1 MTTLKIA
8 GVPEHFNLPWHLSL
22 ENGEFQANEI
32 DLQWTDVPEGTGK
45 LCQMLRNDETDIAV
59 ILTEGIIKDIIAGN
73 QSKIVQIYVE
83 SPLIWGIHVAANSNY
98 QTISDLENTKVA
110 ISRLGSG
117 SQLMAYVNANN
128 QGWNSD
134 SLQFEIINTIDGAV
148 EALTIGTADYFMWER
163 FMTKPLVDKGIF
175 RRIGDCPTPWPCFVI
190 AVRDEILEK
199 HPKIVSK
206 ILEIINTKTTIFK
219 EIPNIDAILAKN
231 YHQKI
236 EDIQEWLTLTNWSQK
251 QINEEQ
257 LDSIQNQLVA
267 LKIIDRKVKSSE
279 IIKNI

>member
-1 MTTLKIA
+1 MTTIKIA
-8 GVPEHFNLPWHLSL
+8 GVPEHFNLPWHLSI
-22 ENGEFQANEI
+22 ENGEFQANKIE
-32 DLQWTDVPEGTGK
+32 LQWTDVPEGTGK
-45 LCQMLRNDETDIAV
+45 LCQMLRNGETDIAV
-59 ILTEGIIKDIIAGN
+59 ILTEGIIKDIVAGN

-98 QTISDLENTKVA
+98 KETSDLENTKVA

-128 QGWNSD
+128 QGWNTEN
-134 SLQFEIINTIDGAV
+134 LQFEIINTIDGAV
-148 EALTIGTADYFMWER
+148 EGLTNGTADYFMWER

-190 AVRDEILEK
+190 AVRNEILEK
-199 HPKIVSK
+199 QPEIVTK
-206 ILEIINTKTTIFK
+206 ILEIINNKTATFK
-219 EIPNIDAILAKN
+219 ETPNIDSVLAN
-231 YHQKI
+231 TYYQKI

-251 QINEEQ
+251 QITEEE

-267 LKIIDRKVKSSE
+267 LKIIPNKGIYSE
-279 IIKNI
+279 ITR